1 MKKNFKLEGS
11 ISIQCENYLFDIH
24 NSYHLFSTEY
34 NIFNNTVMLVLK
46 KTNGDW
52 VKKTDPDILQIQF
65 YKIQNFE
72 VIRGSRSDKLNFSI
86 DKIEELGYW
95 PTTNIMDDWIL
106 NENDF
111 NEALDLIIRFE
122 NDTVLRIKSQI
133 AKLTYF

>member
-1 MKKNFKLEGS
+1 
-11 ISIQCENYLFDIH
+11 H